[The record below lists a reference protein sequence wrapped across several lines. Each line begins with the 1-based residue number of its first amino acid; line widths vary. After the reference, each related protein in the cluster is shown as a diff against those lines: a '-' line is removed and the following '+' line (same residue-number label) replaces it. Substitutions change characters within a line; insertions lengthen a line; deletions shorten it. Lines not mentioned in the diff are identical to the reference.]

1 MGWTAEHAVTRKQ
14 FGKPLMDFELIQEKF
29 AKMACTIYAMESM
42 AYLTSG
48 KYSALDLTNGF
59 SSSLSLSYKYLA
71 MLDSYAEPDCAME
84 AAMVKVKRKQF
95 ILPHVCF

>member
-1 MGWTAEHAVTRKQ
+1 MGWTVEHAVTRKQ
-14 FGKPLMDFELIQEKF
+14 FGKSISEFELIQEKF

-48 KYSALDLTNGF
+48 NYIKYSPELFEKVVTV
-59 SSSLSLSYKYLA
+59 LSYIA

-84 AAMVKVKRKQF
+84 AAMVKVRLLLKSNASV
-95 ILPHVCF
+95 L